1 MQKKHLYHFPKR
13 MVCMALAAMMT
24 LSTVL
29 TGCGAEST
37 TAHALEDDPDHTHVT
52 EAVSDETV
60 SLRETL
66 ADSLDD
72 SLADQAA
79 VISDEFWENDV
90 PADVEAVGK
99 EVINN
104 EEVGDPMTVETGS
117 SVDISQV
124 ETPLTEQDY
133 DENGLR
139 ETDFGVEVMYTT
151 VEKDY
156 LTASTITGMWDNC
169 PEAFINNSRV
179 TQPLYEAEGYSDV
192 YVAFIDYGA
201 LNNTEGEII
210 SADFSRNSIYKPVD
224 MEDNVVFD
232 KETGVLYVPK
242 AWCFAGDGTE
252 VGLDLKAQV
261 MVAVDSFDDAK
272 TDEYGNPLVNVSV
285 TVENND
291 GADTIL
297 TDGQYPMMAYDY
309 VVLPLFEAGSVAE
322 LTSDD
327 ITVYMNEYA
336 DPVDAENL
344 AFNSETGCLTINTFA
359 SNTTNVKVVFNEK
372 TIMQSMASFFS
383 VGNASA
389 LTPLNNKTFT
399 DGMQPI
405 FNVTTGE
412 ELNPNIDIT
421 NISVGDVFAYE
432 TNDATLNN
440 DADTTTAMHALGQ
453 DDFVYTTDFN
463 KMDRTESYQTITGQI
478 SDLDTDR
485 MEYQL
490 GYDKAWTFVIELPG
504 DNPLK
509 KQHSPLKIKGNGAG
523 QVVYFGTTDDW
534 KWINDDDPRLAEY
547 PAITEIR
554 RYSVYGQ
561 CSHTAGDAYLAPGFE
576 SSGDI
581 VEPPEIHCTRPTG
594 KTQAQI
600 NNFKCECEDCEDC
613 LKYRQKTGRYTCDKN
628 CPCCNTGKCAECRD
642 EWACAL
648 YRNKTK
654 KTYCDEGCFYC
665 SQLFCPECAGTGW
678 IDDAVGG
685 QFHAGAVARV
695 LAMGEGYM
703 VLGLAQTDNGS
714 SQRGSSVI
722 KVRTSVKIQ
731 VKKESTSTLNN
742 GTVDNPC
749 YEDLNQSEYTVYRDE
764 ALTDPV
770 GTIKGDGEDYVLVTI
785 GDYWIKET
793 KAPVGYYMDVET
805 HAVHPTKNT
814 CYTFTDDPMED
825 PIIIA
830 AQKNVQNRPA
840 AGTTTGDVG
849 ALSGIQF
856 DVYYYK
862 GEFTAIN
869 ELPAAADEHAV
880 FQTDAN
886 GLLRIDDEH
895 IMPGETWKYLDEN
908 GAMLF
913 PMGTIMVKEKSSID
927 GLLIYNPFGM
937 LFTLTDTSDKTSNM
951 IRPENWTDEN
961 GQLVLGYHGTITTIE
976 GSSNKEVTEDRV
988 GGTYENQPIRGGLT
1002 VWKADLDWEKSD
1014 FQGDATLAGAEFT
1027 IYNRSE
1033 SSVWYKGT
1041 VYEKDEAIDTI
1052 VTSYDEASNAYV
1064 ATTGTYTLEYGTY
1077 EVVETKAPEGYNLA
1091 DWSRTFTIRE
1101 DGQMHYYKQTED
1113 ADSVNG
1119 LNWMHR
1125 WCADAVM
1132 RGGVAFGKVDRETK
1146 QYYSLGASSLTGST
1160 FDLINRSIHPVYVD
1174 GVTYNVGDVIMSF
1187 TIEEMT
1193 ITHGTGTEAY
1203 EQTIIGATTGNNVLP
1218 YGTYDIVETGTGI
1231 GYLYDTDSKT
1241 QVKTFSIRGE
1251 GDMHY
1256 FTDEADAF
1264 HNQVQR
1270 EDWYFQK
1277 KADDSGHEMPMV
1289 AWTVTSATTGET
1301 HVIVTDENGKYQS
1314 NQVPYR
1320 QRTNSNDPDSPISN
1334 GAIGIDEDGDYYV
1347 ADSSKLDYDAGTW
1360 FTGLRPEITQWA
1372 DDGLSYTVIDGTD
1385 TVTEV
1390 GDYYRAYPYDTYYV
1404 QELPSD
1410 ANEGY
1415 NLVNF
1420 IVTLKRYDSDP
1431 DSNGIILDYGTVDDQ
1446 HVDIYTHLG
1455 YTATKFSNIV
1465 KYVPTG
1471 EEVEI
1476 TDVITYSGLT
1486 AGGTYTMKGEIH
1498 ATDESGEDLGVIA
1511 TNEIEFEAKASG
1523 QLKMPFTVDTTD
1535 RYGQILVATEEIYQD
1550 GTLLTGEYDLD
1561 NIDQSVIVKDMPNN
1575 GTEEPDVEIDTYA
1588 VNADTNGKEL
1598 SAAADQSIYE
1608 CIKLSYMQS
1617 DVSYKLEGSVY
1628 WIDDDGMAR
1637 AILDADGN
1645 PVTAV
1650 IENPESTEVMVFD
1663 GIDASELG
1671 GRDIVVY
1678 QIMYERATEEE
1689 EWKVAAE
1696 HCDNTDEDQMVH
1708 VPKIDTEL
1716 VAENGVHNTQA
1727 GDKVILTDRV
1737 DYSNVT
1743 IGQTYTLTGTL
1754 HIRDDAEVEDG
1765 YEAVDMGEIES
1776 VVAEAEFTAEA
1787 EEGSV
1792 DVVFTYDASDLDG
1805 KVVVAF
1811 EEMYTDAE
1819 GVVPEEWAEFFN
1831 NAEIMTLAD
1840 EADDTEADDTEADD
1854 SEADDTEADD
1864 TEADDTEADDT
1875 EADDTE
1881 ADDEVNTPV
1890 AGASRLVASHKDIAD
1905 TAQSVG
1911 FMNIKGTT
1919 LTAADDTHVTMIGNE
1934 VILTDV
1940 VEYEGAVPGLTYDI
1954 IGTLNVRGEEGD
1966 ALVTVEDNFTPAT
1979 VNGTTTVTFALDATE
1994 LSGKTV
2000 VAFETIS
2007 TKLDDEVIELA
2018 SHKDI
2023 DDENQSVHFAGLDTV
2038 LTATRETFKITDTE
2052 ETTGKE
2058 AKDIFFE
2065 VYSGYVDK
2073 VGESNL
2079 QVATVEFKDVVS
2091 YSNLTP
2097 GKEYTLKSELHM
2109 RVGAAVDGGRVSD
2122 VNEMK
2127 FTPEAESGTVE
2138 VMVKHAP
2145 VGIEIADLVMFE
2157 YLYDGDKLV
2166 ATHED
2171 ITDEDQTV
2179 TVTASKLDPNENP
2192 ENPKNPCGCDDPDCA
2207 HKNEKDHCVNNPG
2220 CCDDSD
2226 CCKNCTTCKHK
2237 NPCGCDDPDCA
2248 HKNEKDHCKKP
2259 GCCDDSYCCKDCT
2272 DCKHKNPCGCDDPD
2286 CKHKNEKDH
2295 CKKPGCCDDSDCCKD
2310 CTDCKHKNP
2319 CGCDDPNCKHKNE
2332 KDHCV
2337 NNPGCCDDSSCCKN
2351 CTQCKSAKNPCGCDD
2366 PNCKHK
2372 NEKDHCKNNPGCC
2385 DDADCCKN
2393 CKQCKSKPAATP
2405 SKNACGCDDPN
2416 CKHKDEKNHC
2426 KNNPGC
2432 CDDADCCKD
2441 CKTCKS
2447 KPATTTTTKKPS
2459 NNPIKNAVEAV
2470 KTGENTFLLASVI
2483 GLVLLSGGGY
2493 IFFGRTDKGRK
2504 MFKKIR
2510 EKLAELFGKS

>member
-90 PADVEAVGK
+90 PADKDAVFY
-99 EVINN
+99 EYAEN
-104 EEVGDPMTVETGS
+104 EQALNVPEYETGS
-117 SVDISQV
+117 TVDLDSVDASTV
-124 ETPLTEQDY
+124 EDSF

-139 ETDFGVEVMYTT
+139 ETAYEVKVMYTT
-151 VEKDY
+151 VDSAY
-156 LTASTITGMWDNC
+156 LKTSGITEMWNDNY
-169 PEAFINNSRV
+169 EAFIANYNMI
-179 TQPLYEAEGYSDV
+179 QHLYEVDGYDDC
-192 YVAFIDYGA
+192 YVAFVNFSA
-201 LNNTEGEII
+201 LNGTEGEIVA
-210 SADFSRNSIYKPVD
+210 ADFTRGSERHPID
-224 MEDNVVFD
+224 MGDNVVLD
-232 KETGVLYVPK
+232 KEKGVLYVPK
-242 AWCFAGDGTE
+242 AWLFAGDGDE
-252 VGLDLKAQV
+252 VGLDLAAQI
-261 MVAVDSFDDAK
+261 MVAVDIHADEM
-272 TDEYGNPLVNVSV
+272 TDEYGNLLANISV
-285 TVENND
+285 TVENEGND
-291 GADTIL
+291 DVIL
-297 TDGQYPMMAYDY
+297 TDGQYSMIAYDY
-309 VVLPLFEAGSVAE
+309 VTIPVFNPGEVSSLDTDEIEVYVNGSAEPLGAE
-322 LTSDD
+322 DMS
-327 ITVYMNEYA
+327 YN
-336 DPVDAENL
+336 AE
-344 AFNSETGCLTINTFA
+344 EGVLTINKMSMTVTEVRIIF
-359 SNTTNVKVVFNEK
+359 KEK
-372 TIMQSMASFFS
+372 TFLQSMAGFFS
-383 VGNASA
+383 VGDAQA
-389 LTPLNNKTFT
+389 TPLADAHT
-399 DGMQPI
+399 GMIPI
-405 FNVTTGE
+405 YNVSTGE
-412 ELNPNIDIT
+412 ELNPDIDIDMLT
-421 NISVGDVFAYE
+421 VGDVLAYE
-432 TNDATLNN
+432 TIGNYGSRYTDVYQHMWDNGASN
-440 DADTTTAMHALGQ
+440 
-453 DDFVYTTDFN
+453 FVYSSSFN
-463 KMDRTESYQTITGQI
+463 GGLSR
-478 SDLDTDR
+478 SDT
-485 MEYQL
+485 Y
-490 GYDKAWTFVIELPG
+490 WTFVGNHDLDLSQMDYELGKADDYGFIIELPFTSADKTVG
-504 DNPLK
+504 
-509 KQHSPLKIKGNGAG
+509 SPVMIASSGNKLTRG
-523 QVVYFGTTDDW
+523 QAVYFGLQDDW
-534 KWINDDDPRLAEY
+534 KWTNEDY
-547 PAITEIR
+547 NVNGMQYH
-554 RYSVYGQ
+554 YSIPGQ
-561 CSHTAGDAYLAPGFE
+561 CSHTSESTYLDGNMAFPVGTNPCGCSYKLCPNKNTPNICREKKCGIYCCNKLTGHKCQIVAPLQGDTDFACRC
-576 SSGDI
+576 D
-581 VEPPEIHCTRPTG
+581 CD
-594 KTQAQI
+594 
-600 NNFKCECEDCEDC
+600 KCEA
-613 LKYRQKTGRYTCDKN
+613 YRSQLSWGNREPFCDSN
-628 CPCCNTGKCAECRD
+628 CPHCRSGKCAECSTTWISD
-642 EWACAL
+642 VSGINASCAL
-648 YRNKTK
+648 RILVLT
-654 KTYCDEGCFYC
+654 DE
-665 SQLFCPECAGTGW
+665 
-678 IDDAVGG
+678 
-685 QFHAGAVARV
+685 
-695 LAMGEGYM
+695 YM
-703 VLGLAQTDNGS
+703 VIGLAQTDSGDC
-714 SQRGSSVI
+714 QRGSAVI
-722 KVRTSVKIQ
+722 KIRTSVRLGVEKR
-731 VKKESTSTLNN
+731 SNSTLNG

-749 YEDLNQSEYTVYRDE
+749 YAPLNTSIYGVY
-764 ALTDPV
+764 TDPGCTDLL
-770 GTIKGDGEDYVLVTI
+770 GTVRGDGDDYIRVRRGTYYL
-785 GDYWIKET
+785 KET
-793 KAPVGYYMDVET
+793 QAPVGYYMDTTEVDDGRPENGT
-805 HAVHPTKNT
+805 EGFGPGVHEVNITENT
-814 CYTFTDDPMED
+814 WYPMYNDPMED

-830 AQKNVQNRPA
+830 AQKDVQNRDT
-840 AGTTTGDVG
+840 AGVTTGDVG

-862 GEFTAIN
+862 GEYESIDT
-869 ELPAAADEHAV
+869 LPGTADEHAV
-880 FQTDAN
+880 FQTDAE
-886 GLLRIDDEH
+886 GLLAIDDEH

-913 PMGTIMVKEKSSID
+913 PMGTIMVREKSSID
-927 GLLIYNPFGM
+927 GLLIYNSFGM
-937 LFTLTDTSDKTSNM
+937 LFTLTDQSDKTSD
-951 IRPENWTDEN
+951 RVRSQNWTDDAGN
-961 GQLVLGYHGTITTIE
+961 TIPGYHGTITTIE
-976 GSSNKEVTEDRV
+976 GSSNKESTSDRV
-988 GGTYENQPIRGGLT
+988 GGTYENEPVKGGLT

-1033 SSVWYKGT
+1033 TSVWYKGSI
-1041 VYEKDEAIDTI
+1041 YEKDEAIDTI
-1052 VTSYDEASNAYV
+1052 VTSYDEATNAYV

-1101 DGQMHYYKQTED
+1101 NGQMHYYKQTAD
-1113 ADSVNG
+1113 ADTVNG

-1241 QVKTFSIRGE
+1241 QVKTFSIRSE

-1455 YTATKFSNIV
+1455 YTATEFSNIV

-1561 NIDQSVIVKDMPNN
+1561 NIDQSVIVKDVVNEEP
-1575 GTEEPDVEIDTYA
+1575 EEPDVEIDTYA

-1617 DVSYKLEGSVY
+1617 DVSYKLEGSIY

-1678 QIMYERATEEE
+1678 QIMYERASEEE

-1727 GDKVILTDRV
+1727 GDKVTLTDRV

-1743 IGQTYTLTGTL
+1743 VGQTYTLTGTL

-1854 SEADDTEADD
+1854 
-1864 TEADDTEADDT
+1864 
-1875 EADDTE
+1875 TE

-1919 LTAADDTHVTMIGNE
+1919 LTTSQGLHEGAAKGE
-1934 VILTDV
+1934 VLFTDV
-1940 VEYEGAVPGLTYDI
+1940 IEYEGAVPGMTYDVV
-1954 IGTLNVRGEEGD
+1954 GTLNIRGESGD
-1966 ALVTVEDNFTPAT
+1966 EAVVATVEDSFTAET
-1979 VNGTTTVTFALDATE
+1979 VNGTAKVDFAFNADGLD
-1994 LSGKTV
+1994 GKTV

-2007 TKLDDEVIELA
+2007 YGDVELA
-2018 SHKDI
+2018 SHADI
-2023 DDENQSVHFAGLDTV
+2023 DDESQAVHFLGLDSLFAGV
-2038 LTATRETFKITDTE
+2038 KAEDDTSE
-2052 ETTGKE
+2052 EPVK
-2058 AKDIFFE
+2058 
-2065 VYSGYVDK
+2065 
-2073 VGESNL
+2073 
-2079 QVATVEFKDVVS
+2079 TVEFKVYSGAQAIFGIGQLQTEEITLVDTVS

-2097 GKEYTLKSELHM
+2097 GTEYTLKGEVHL
-2109 RVGAAVDGGRVSD
+2109 RTKVGNSYMDNGNLMFD
-2122 VNEMK
+2122 VEEK
-2127 FTPEAESGTVE
+2127 FTPEEANGTIDLTFKV
-2138 VMVKHAP
+2138 VPM
-2145 VGIEIADLVMFE
+2145 GIQEADLVAFD
-2157 YLYDGDKLV
+2157 YLYEGENLV
-2166 ATHED
+2166 ASHDD
-2171 ITDEDQTV
+2171 IYDDDQAV
-2179 TVTASKLDPNENP
+2179 HVIGKLQEKPIDGEKP
-2192 ENPKNPCGCDDPDCA
+2192 EKNPCGCDDPDCK

-2226 CCKNCTTCKHK
+2226 CCKTCTTCKGK

-2248 HKNEKDHCKKP
+2248 HKNEKNHCVNNP
-2259 GCCDDSYCCKDCT
+2259 GCCDDSDCCKDCT
-2272 DCKHKNPCGCDDPD
+2272 DCKHKNPCGCNDPD

-2351 CTQCKSAKNPCGCDD
+2351 CTQCKHKNPCGCDD